1 MKREVT
7 LTVGFTFVA
16 TFVASVI
23 LGFCLKPAKASEAS
37 DTASTEIPHPCPLL
51 SNVEI
56 AKVVGVPFFKGIQK
70 HRVAS
75 LDCLYLSRT
84 TRANTVVFELQ
95 IYGTTLCKYGYPP
108 AAVHRRTVS
117 RFPTWA
123 IFYRTVPPST
133 QGDWFVFGP
142 SRRIDRVCTRLH
154 ITGKKVTPYNNA
166 TRNADRN
173 KRWLKTL
180 AQIVSRRLG

>member
-1 MKREVT
+1 VKREVQLT
-7 LTVGFTFVA
+7 LGFTFIA
-16 TFVASVI
+16 TFVASVV
-23 LGFCLKPAKASEAS
+23 LGFSLKPAEASEAS
-37 DTASTEIPHPCPLL
+37 HTASTEFPHPCPLL

-56 AKVVGVPFFKGIQK
+56 AKVVGVPFFKGTEK
-70 HRVAS
+70 RRSAS
-75 LDCLYLSRT
+75 LECSYLSRT
-84 TRANTVVFELQ
+84 TRANVVVFELQ

-123 IFYRTVPPST
+123 IFYRTVPPGT

-142 SRRIDRVCTRLH
+142 SRRVDRVCTRLH
-154 ITGKKVTPYNNA
+154 ITGKKVTPYNNP

-173 KRWLKTL
+173 KRWLKTF
-180 AQIVSRRLG
+180 AEIVSRRLG